1 MITDCEACDYEDCL
15 ATRLVWVPTDGGVTV
30 NPELAVGVDC
40 VDDARRALENH
51 PHAAG
56 LAVVEHAAWMD
67 GAA

>member
-1 MITDCEACDYEDCL
+1 MITDCEACDFDDCV
-15 ATRLVWVPTDGGVTV
+15 ATRIVWVPTDNGISV

-40 VDDARRALENH
+40 IDDARRALESH

-56 LAVVEHAAWMD
+56 TAVVEHAAWMD